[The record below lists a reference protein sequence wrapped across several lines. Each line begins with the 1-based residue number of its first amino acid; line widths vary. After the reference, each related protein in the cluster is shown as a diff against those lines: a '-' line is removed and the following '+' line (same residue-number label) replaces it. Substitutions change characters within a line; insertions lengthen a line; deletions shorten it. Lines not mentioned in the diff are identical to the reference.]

1 MSDIPLS
8 WLQRPLFY
16 SGPVVLHYFYSSFL
30 WTLDKDKNAN
40 NVSFVI
46 PANTRSFCGTAWPVF
61 TLLCVWMALWAHSR
75 CGDFIVTPV
84 SLLYCC
90 WCYNIAQC
98 FVQQYNRSSH
108 NGSCDWGGAVF
119 LCPESGVFNLEL
131 FPVQWGSVC
140 FLTVFYR
147 VIKNTCCLQINQKYE
162 HKHEVHWIEE
172 VSGTP
177 TSCWLLT
184 GAGSSKREIPVP
196 PHDKGSN
203 TVGLFLFS

>member
-1 MSDIPLS
+1 MWDIPLS

-131 FPVQWGSVC
+131 FPVRWGSVC
-140 FLTVFYR
+140 FVTVFSIALSKIHAVFKLTKSTSTNMR
-147 VIKNTCCLQINQKYE
+147 STELRKCRE
-162 HKHEVHWIEE
+162 HPPAV
-172 VSGTP
+172 
-177 TSCWLLT
+177 
-184 GAGSSKREIPVP
+184 GSSREQDRVRG
-196 PHDKGSN
+196 KS
-203 TVGLFLFS
+203 LFLRMTKDLIQ

>member
-40 NVSFVI
+40 NVSYVI
-46 PANTRSFCGTAWPVF
+46 PANTCSFRATAWPVF
-61 TLLCVWMALWAHSR
+61 TLLCVEMALWVHSR
-75 CGDFIVTPV
+75 CGDLIVPPV
-84 SLLYCC
+84 FFLYCC

-119 LCPESGVFNLEL
+119 LCPKSGVFNLEL
-131 FPVQWGSVC
+131 FPVQWGSLC
-140 FLTVFYR
+140 FVTVVSRY
-147 VIKNTCCLQINQKYE
+147 QKYILSSYE
-162 HKHEVHWIEE
+162 PKVRAQTWGPLNWGSVRNTHQ
-172 VSGTP
+172 
-177 TSCWLLT
+177 LL
-184 GAGSSKREIPVP
+184 APHGSRIM
-196 PHDKGSN
+196 
-203 TVGLFLFS
+203 